1 MITNSQLLAMIKLL
15 DDTDQ
20 EVLDVVERKFIEL
33 GSSIVPEL
41 EQIWL
46 NQEFPEL
53 NPRIEI
59 ILKNIQRQDLFQSVH
74 QWVESENPDVL
85 TGWIL
90 ASRVQYP
97 GLKYDSVKAQ
107 LNQLK
112 IDAWVMLSGVHNP
125 LDQIA
130 ILNHIFFERN
140 GYKGNNQNY
149 HSPENSILPRVLE
162 TKMGNPIS
170 LAILYLTVA
179 QDLGIPVFGINL
191 PQHFVLA
198 YCKLKTQPN
207 EFGIIPKNKL
217 ILSDFESVEFY
228 FNPFS
233 KGQIFNKESIDA
245 FLKVIKVIPQDNF
258 YLPCSSMEIFKRIL
272 RNLHYSYGEQ
282 QDFNKQNE
290 VVELMKLVGLQIH
303 DDDFPEE

>member
-1 MITNSQLLAMIKLL
+1 MIKLL

-20 EVLDVVERKFIEL
+20 EVLDVVEQKFIEL
-33 GSSIVPEL
+33 GSSIVSEL

-53 NPRIEI
+53 NLRIEK
-59 ILKNIQRQDLFQSVH
+59 ILKNIQRQELFQAVH
-74 QWVESENPDVL
+74 QWVDSENPDAL
-85 TGWIL
+85 TAWIL
-90 ASRVQYP
+90 ASRIQYP
-97 GLKYDSVKAQ
+97 GLKYDSIKAQ

-140 GYKGNNQNY
+140 GFKGNNENY

-179 QDLGIPVFGINL
+179 QDLGIPVFGVNL

-198 YCKLKTQPN
+198 YCKLKSAPN
-207 EFGIIPKNKL
+207 EYGVIPKNKL
-217 ILSDFESVEFY
+217 IISDVESVEFY

-233 KGQIFNKESIDA
+233 KGQIFNKDSIDA
-245 FLKVIKVIPQDNF
+245 FLKVINVIPQDSF
-258 YLPCSSMEIFKRIL
+258 YLPCTSMEIFKRIL
-272 RNLHYSYGEQ
+272 RNLHYSFGEQ
-282 QDFNKQNE
+282 QDFIKQNE

-303 DDDFPEE
+303 EDDFPEE